1 MIMNVY
7 KVNERAELPEYA
19 TDGSA
24 CFDVKACIE
33 NGQRLKSYNAWNKEM
48 PVAVKGI
55 GQNKDAFQL
64 PPAVRVL
71 VPTGLIF
78 DIPEGYVMK
87 MYIRSGTALK
97 KGLTLVNGVGIID
110 SDYVEESFLMLEN
123 VSESMALIEHGE
135 RIAQCLIEPITREPI
150 NEISERPEQKTSRD
164 GGFGSTGV

>member
-1 MIMNVY
+1 MNVY

-48 PVAVKGI
+48 PVLVKGV
-55 GQNKDAFQL
+55 GQSKDAFQL

-78 DIPEGYVMK
+78 DIPEGHVMK
-87 MYIRSGTALK
+87 MYIRSGIALK

-164 GGFGSTGV
+164 GGFGSTGK

>member
-1 MIMNVY
+1 MNVY

-48 PVAVKGI
+48 PVVVKGV
-55 GQNKDAFQL
+55 GKNRDAFQL
-64 PPAVRVL
+64 PPSVRVL

-78 DIPEGYVMK
+78 DIPEGNVMK

-123 VSESMALIEHGE
+123 ISESMATIEHGE

-150 NEISERPEQKTSRD
+150 TEITEKPAQKTDRD

>member
-1 MIMNVY
+1 MKIY

-24 CFDVKACIE
+24 CFDVKACVQ
-33 NGQRLKSYNAWNKEM
+33 NGQRLKSFNAWNKEM
-48 PVAVKGI
+48 PVVVKGV
-55 GQNKDAFQL
+55 GQSKDAFQL

-78 DIPEGYVMK
+78 DIPEGHVMK

-110 SDYVEESFLMLEN
+110 SDYVEESFLMFEN
-123 VSESMALIEHGE
+123 ISESLVTIENGE

-150 NEISERPEQKTSRD
+150 EETNERPEQKTDRD
-164 GGFGSTGV
+164 GGFGSTGQ

>member
-1 MIMNVY
+1 MNVY

-48 PVAVKGI
+48 PVAVKGV

-123 VSESMALIEHGE
+123 VSESMSLIEHGE

-164 GGFGSTGV
+164 GGFGSTGK

>member
-1 MIMNVY
+1 MNVY

-48 PVAVKGI
+48 PVVVKGV
-55 GQNKDAFQL
+55 GKNRDAFQL
-64 PPAVRVL
+64 PPSVRVL

-78 DIPEGYVMK
+78 DIPEGNVMK

-123 VSESMALIEHGE
+123 ISESLATIEHGE

-150 NEISERPEQKTSRD
+150 TEITEKPAQKTDRD

>member
-1 MIMNVY
+1 MKIY
-7 KVNERAELPEYA
+7 KVNEQAELPEYA

-24 CFDVKACIE
+24 CFDVKACIQ
-33 NGQRLKSYNAWNKEM
+33 NGQRLKSFNAWNKEM
-48 PVAVKGI
+48 PVAVKGV
-55 GQNKDAFQL
+55 GKNPNAFQL

-78 DIPEGYVMK
+78 DIPEGHVMK

-123 VSESMALIEHGE
+123 VSESLVTIEHGE

-150 NEISERPEQKTSRD
+150 EETNERPAQKTDRD
-164 GGFGSTGV
+164 GGFGSTGS

>member
-1 MIMNVY
+1 MNVY

-19 TDGSA
+19 TSGSA

-48 PVAVKGI
+48 PVVVKGV
-55 GQNKDAFQL
+55 GQSKDAFQL
-64 PPAVRVL
+64 PPSVRVL

-78 DIPEGYVMK
+78 DIPEGHVMK

-123 VSESMALIEHGE
+123 VSESLVTIEHGE
-135 RIAQCLIEPITREPI
+135 RIAQCLIEPITQEPI
-150 NEISERPEQKTSRD
+150 VEITEKPVQKTDRD
-164 GGFGSTGV
+164 GGFGSTGQ